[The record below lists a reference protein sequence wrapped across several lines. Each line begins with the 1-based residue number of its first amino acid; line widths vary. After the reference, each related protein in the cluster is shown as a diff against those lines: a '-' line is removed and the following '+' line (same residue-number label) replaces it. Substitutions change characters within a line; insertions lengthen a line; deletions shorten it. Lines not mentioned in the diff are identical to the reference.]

1 MSNAVHRPATD
12 LSELVFGRLERL
24 TVGSTEATQITQAE
38 TVDVLEKEI
47 VDPTRLTQAVDRGS
61 LRHRTSQCRRLPCC
75 HVLQRLATIT
85 FLVGSSGFPLRPLW
99 ITSATSAKNST
110 LEVVCSRIVDRP
122 LHEIKCLRQ
131 SGVRQNS
138 KQSRQSGRVLTEE
151 QLHAIRVTELATAGG
166 CACDWLELDS
176 ENTRLAVTAAARTRV
191 IVTRLPRRFFAGTRT
206 TTDSSRIT
214 SMPSSHNSCTIVCL
228 RRRAKRF
235 LYIESLFPK
244 LPGSNC

>member
-1 MSNAVHRPATD
+1 MQFTGLRRIFRDSF
-12 LSELVFGRLERL
+12 FGRL
-24 TVGSTEATQITQAE
+24 TVCSTEATQITQAE

-61 LRHRTSQCRRLPCC
+61 LRHRTSQCRRMPCC

-131 SGVRQNS
+131 SGVRQ
-138 KQSRQSGRVLTEE
+138 QS
-151 QLHAIRVTELATAGG
+151 
-166 CACDWLELDS
+166 
-176 ENTRLAVTAAARTRV
+176 
-191 IVTRLPRRFFAGTRT
+191 
-206 TTDSSRIT
+206 
-214 SMPSSHNSCTIVCL
+214 
-228 RRRAKRF
+228 
-235 LYIESLFPK
+235 
-244 LPGSNC
+244 